1 MNWSN
6 NHQLLFSRFLKH
18 HPSMKF
24 IFEFFSILIALSL
37 FGFIFFDLG
46 LLIQE
51 QVDHGDTH
59 IREWLSP
66 CINLLSFFFIIT
78 IMFGIISRVDK
89 KLTNISSA
97 ITQNEQNISSAIT
110 QNEQNISGA
119 ITQNEQNISGVIS
132 SAITQNEQNISGVI
146 SGAITQNEDN
156 IVSRLSTRLSSVNT
170 SVEQDVYTIK
180 IKRMISII
188 FYGGFFLDPETKK
201 SIYELMDYASFVD
214 KKELVVDLLRRRWCS
229 VKSTMVGEN
238 EIFKHVYAY
247 YRRKYNNNND
257 DVDGNWFLDEYRTLI
272 PNISQEIII
281 PTVPTESIED

>member
-1 MNWSN
+1 MT
-6 NHQLLFSRFLKH
+6 
-18 HPSMKF
+18 F
-24 IFEFFSILIALSL
+24 IFTFFSL
-37 FGFIFFDLG
+37 FGLIVGDLG
-46 LLIQE
+46 LLIE
-51 QVDHGDTH
+51 EHVYEKNFD
-59 IREWLSP
+59 IRKWWLSP

-78 IMFGIISRVDK
+78 GMFGIFSRVDK

-97 ITQNEQNISSAIT
+97 ITQNEQNISGV
-110 QNEQNISGA
+110 ISGA

-132 SAITQNEQNISGVI
+132 GAITQNEQNISGVISGAITQNEQNI

-170 SVEQDVYTIK
+170 SVEQDVHTIK
-180 IKRMISII
+180 IKRIISII

-201 SIYELMDYASFVD
+201 SIYELMDYASVVD

-281 PTVPTESIED
+281 PTVPIN